1 MEKGMYQLP
10 HSIDTAG
17 PAQQLSVFSNF
28 PLSALTCGLFT
39 QQKCPAQCYCH

>member
-28 PLSALTCGLFT
+28 PLSALFA
-39 QQKCPAQCYCH
+39 QQKWPAQCYCH